1 LTRFHLDATAPEPAM
16 ISADMV
22 FPAGAGFKRSF
33 LDSREKAVT
42 TAREA
47 TTHAAH

>member
-1 LTRFHLDATAPEPAM
+1 LTRFHLDAAARGPAM
-16 ISADMV
+16 SPADMV
-22 FPAGAGFKRSF
+22 FPANDGFERSF
-33 LDSREKAVT
+33 LDSREKAVR